1 MKVKLKLIV
10 LICYCLVTLAFT
22 MQKLQCQTYPEDR
35 ASLLLKD
42 IGNADSDSVKI
53 EYLFSLAH
61 YYYDY
66 LGDERKADS
75 ISEIALEVAV
85 STYRPEMLV
94 FSYNLYLESNDL
106 SAYYNKSVDYAQ
118 KALQYGKNMNSSII
132 NCRSCKNL
140 ASVYLAGYQYDK
152 SMEFGFRALSMA
164 DGLNDE
170 LLKAESYLVIGQSLE
185 GKNQAVE
192 AFRNYLSAL
201 AISQRL
207 EDEKL
212 LGKCY
217 ARLSSFYQNNK
228 IFDKATFYKLKQG
241 DLLKEEGSVDSLA
254 MMWIVYDLQVIA
266 MHANSK
272 LTEKFTANIL
282 AYAKRHKVDRL
293 KEFEMALYRSYLV
306 KHDKIEQLYKLYLE
320 KFPDEYSRLRIQNSA
335 LYFTLQAYF
344 YEYEKKADSAY
355 FSFTIAEKQIKS
367 SPNKILQSNFYN
379 RFGLFLLRQNN
390 PDEAIQKFTK
400 SYELA
405 HLANY
410 SEYMLKAVEQLEI
423 LFAEIG
429 QYKNAYKYTKLKS
442 ELLEK
447 FQKASKKD
455 QMVLMEINHETDQRI
470 LSEELQKKRIER
482 RHNIQYTGIIIGILS
497 VFVLLIMFGSFT
509 VPKWVIQM
517 LGFFSFIFLFE
528 FIILLADNSIHHWTH
543 GEPWKILLI
552 KIFLIAFL
560 LPFHHWIE
568 KRVVDYLLNHRLIN
582 FSDFS
587 PIGFL
592 KKITGIGLDEKRP
605 NED

>member
-254 MMWIVYDLQVIA
+254 MMWIVYD
-266 MHANSK
+266 
-272 LTEKFTANIL
+272 
-282 AYAKRHKVDRL
+282 
-293 KEFEMALYRSYLV
+293 RSYSV
-306 KHDKIEQLYKLYLE
+306 ATFCDK
-320 KFPDEYSRLRIQNSA
+320 F
-335 LYFTLQAYF
+335 
-344 YEYEKKADSAY
+344 AD
-355 FSFTIAEKQIKS
+355 Q
-367 SPNKILQSNFYN
+367 P
-379 RFGLFLLRQNN
+379 
-390 PDEAIQKFTK
+390 
-400 SYELA
+400 
-405 HLANY
+405 
-410 SEYMLKAVEQLEI
+410 
-423 LFAEIG
+423 
-429 QYKNAYKYTKLKS
+429 
-442 ELLEK
+442 
-447 FQKASKKD
+447 SK
-455 QMVLMEINHETDQRI
+455 
-470 LSEELQKKRIER
+470 
-482 RHNIQYTGIIIGILS
+482 
-497 VFVLLIMFGSFT
+497 
-509 VPKWVIQM
+509 
-517 LGFFSFIFLFE
+517 
-528 FIILLADNSIHHWTH
+528 
-543 GEPWKILLI
+543 
-552 KIFLIAFL
+552 
-560 LPFHHWIE
+560 
-568 KRVVDYLLNHRLIN
+568 
-582 FSDFS
+582 
-587 PIGFL
+587 
-592 KKITGIGLDEKRP
+592 
-605 NED
+605 